1 MSYILRKP
9 LKRIKKNTLKVP
21 IYKYRVRVITVSNK
35 LNELIGRDLRSFN

>member
-21 IYKYRVRVITVSNK
+21 IYKYRVRVITVPIN
-35 LNELIGRDLRSFN
+35 